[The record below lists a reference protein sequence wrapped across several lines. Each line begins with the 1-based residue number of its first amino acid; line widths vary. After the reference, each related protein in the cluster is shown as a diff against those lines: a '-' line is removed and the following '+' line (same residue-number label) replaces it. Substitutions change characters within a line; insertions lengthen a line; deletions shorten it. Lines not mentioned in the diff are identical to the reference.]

1 MKTLIT
7 VVVALAIITSAHAAK
22 PEEAIII
29 GHSKQK
35 SLFVFKT
42 QKKFLGA
49 TVEVYSSQGELLTSQ
64 NLQKRKM
71 IIDFGSVTND
81 TYTIRVVKGNSIREY
96 QYLKR

>member
-7 VVVALAIITSAHAAK
+7 VVVALAIITSAQAAK

-29 GHSKQK
+29 GQSKHK

-49 TVEVYSSQGELLTSQ
+49 TVEVYTSEGELLTTQ